1 MVLKQLKM
9 KTKGG
14 FKVKNFKK
22 LDVPIERGMLDP
34 HIYEGLVM
42 GVTMNDKKENIIIT
56 WDKVGRCA
64 NFQRSDCFIEIPLDI
79 NKIL

>member
-1 MVLKQLKM
+1 M

-14 FKVKNFKK
+14 FEVKNFKK
-22 LDVPIERGMLDP
+22 LDVPIERGMLNP

-42 GVTMNDKKENIIIT
+42 DVTMNDKKENIIIT
-56 WDKVGRCA
+56 WDKLGKCA

-79 NKIL
+79 QNTINKIL